1 MPRQR
6 PKFLCIAYVKYL
18 KYIDKF
24 VTICKEFEILS
35 LKRIDLGRKTQAK
48 ERSRLGMDLALER
61 ALKLLETPT
70 GASET
75 VEQRDA
81 RIKSCRLIAAHLCN
95 PALRFAPPPLYLF
108 FN

>member
-1 MPRQR
+1 
-6 PKFLCIAYVKYL
+6 
-18 KYIDKF
+18 
-24 VTICKEFEILS
+24 
-35 LKRIDLGRKTQAK
+35 
-48 ERSRLGMDLALER
+48 MDLALER

-95 PALRFAPPPLYLF
+95 PALRFAPPLFILY
-108 FN
+108 